1 MQWRLRKRISN
12 GRRAHCRN
20 NVGLSRSG
28 IIRSHDKE
36 DLTRSGILH
45 ESRAN
50 RVFPTYTY
58 TGVRKKGKSVL
69 HLDCMSTENNAAP
82 SVWRYKE
89 RDEKLSEPWRI
100 ASPTKTHSLKPL
112 PAHSS
117 ACIQYG
123 IFVRGYAIP
132 RVHRRPSS
140 NLSAESPPYWRSS
153 LSDWLRRT
161 KSLLIP
167 LADLRRVSQESQF
180 ARRNVLEIVS
190 CVNRIPLLPQE

>member
-82 SVWRYKE
+82 SAWRYKE

-140 NLSAESPPYWRSS
+140 NLSLPNPPPYWRSR
-153 LSDWLRRT
+153 LSDWLRRI
-161 KSLLIP
+161 KSLLIS
-167 LADLRRVSQESQF
+167 LADPRRVTQF
-180 ARRNVLEIVS
+180 ARRNVPEIVS
-190 CVNRIPLLPQE
+190 RVNRISLLPQE